1 MPAQVY
7 PRFPVSL
14 RRPSARY
21 GAKIFSEGV
30 EYHGRGSTPREAFES
45 AAAIAELFD
54 GVEFRGEVA
63 QPRNPIVED
72 ARAVVIVVKAA
83 AKRVASKLRRGK
95 SGL

>member
-1 MPAQVY
+1 MSARVY

-21 GAKIFSEGV
+21 GARISLEGV
-30 EYHGRGSTPREAFES
+30 EYRGRGATPREAFES

-54 GVEFRGEVA
+54 GVEFTGEVA

-72 ARAVVIVVKAA
+72 ARAVGILVKAA
-83 AKRVASKLRRGK
+83 AKHVVSVLKRSK
-95 SGL
+95 

>member
-1 MPAQVY
+1 MSARVY

-21 GAKIFSEGV
+21 GAKISSEGV
-30 EYHGRGSTPREAFES
+30 EYHARGATPREAFES

-63 QPRNPIVED
+63 QPWNPIVED
-72 ARAVVIVVKAA
+72 ARAIGIMIKAA
-83 AKRVASKLRRGK
+83 AKYVASKLK
-95 SGL
+95 KEK